1 MHALIDSATLARQH
15 AHVRLVL
22 ESFDSADECSFQH
35 WIEVCRLVDEDDETG
50 EILDTEVIAELAPA
64 AWN

>member
-35 WIEVCRLVDEDDETG
+35 WMDVCQLVDEGDETV
-50 EILDTEVIAELAPA
+50 EVTDTEVIAELAPA

>member
-1 MHALIDSATLARQH
+1 MQALIESATLARQH

-22 ESFDSADECSFQH
+22 ESFDSGDECSFQH
-35 WIEVCRLVDEDDETG
+35 WIEVCRLVDDDDEYVAIT
-50 EILDTEVIAELAPA
+50 DTEVIAELAPA

>member
-1 MHALIDSATLARQH
+1 MQALIESASLERQQ

-22 ESFDSADECSFQH
+22 ESFDSGEECSFQH
-35 WIEVCRLVDEDDETG
+35 WVEVCQLVDDD
-50 EILDTEVIAELAPA
+50 DVVQVSDAEVLAELAPS

>member
-1 MHALIDSATLARQH
+1 MQTLIESATLERQH

-22 ESFDSADECSFQH
+22 QSFDSGDECSFQH
-35 WIEVCRLVDEDDETG
+35 WLEVCQLVEEGDGTLEVT
-50 EILDTEVIAELAPA
+50 DTAVIAELAPG

>member
-1 MHALIDSATLARQH
+1 MQALIESATLARQH

-22 ESFDSADECSFQH
+22 ESFDSGDECSFQH
-35 WIEVCRLVDEDDETG
+35 WIEVCQLVDEGDGIVEVT
-50 EILDTEVIAELAPA
+50 DTEVIAELAPA